1 MEKVGTMGKF
11 CRTDWKDWRS
21 MWHTQKKKTPTNA
34 QTRKRATG
42 KREPKKSGFFNS
54 HQRVGVLQRSMHGTF
69 FDISC
74 LRL

>member
-1 MEKVGTMGKF
+1 
-11 CRTDWKDWRS
+11 

-34 QTRKRATG
+34 QTRRRATG